1 LEHQR
6 LVQELEDLEKSASSF
21 DIVVRERQTELEKVN
36 TAVQSMETDV
46 KDLRELDDARKIWTA
61 DAMRIAL
68 QRDTVNQKEADF
80 QLMNSDVKG
89 RDLKQVEA
97 ELLDMSS
104 KKDEYTDKITK
115 LNAEL
120 TTIND
125 RVSNY
130 SITATRLENQLRS
143 MEAKYEEEL
152 KNDERKDE
160 LNKKY
165 AEMKAEQDTLSNQ
178 IAPLNQR
185 IETKDSYK
193 TRARKLA
200 EEEENRFSSTLA
212 SFNND
217 VTALQN
223 IVDSIEDYDK
233 SNSQDDME
241 KIEEEKKKLIDKSK
255 AKMEELKK
263 LRPDIKRLADI
274 VDNQQQQKQN
284 LEGNITLVQSL
295 QKIKLYNNEMAEI
308 EAELSQHESFS
319 SLQADLQSLG
329 KQNNGLIESKARL
342 EGRRGEVIDNQ
353 RALKRKLQAKEYR
366 DVEEQFRKA
375 SIRQDTTGKCY
386 GVLDNIS

>member
-1 LEHQR
+1 MEHQR

-329 KQNNGLIESKARL
+329 KQNNGLVESKARL

-375 SIRQDTTGKCY
+375 SIKQDTTGKC
-386 GVLDNIS
+386 

>member
-295 QKIKLYNNEMAEI
+295 QKIKLYNNEMVEI

-375 SIRQDTTGKCY
+375 SIKQDTTGKC
-386 GVLDNIS
+386 

>member
-375 SIRQDTTGKCY
+375 SIKQDTTGKC
-386 GVLDNIS
+386 

>member
-1 LEHQR
+1 MDHQR
-6 LVQELEDLEKSASSF
+6 LAQELEDLDKNASGF
-21 DIVVRERQTELEKVN
+21 DVVVRERQTELEKVK
-36 TAVQSMETDV
+36 TAVSSMETDV

-125 RVSNY
+125 NVTNY
-130 SITATRLENQLRS
+130 SVSATRFETQLRG

-165 AEMKAEQDTLSNQ
+165 AKMKAEQDTLFNQ
-178 IAPLNQR
+178 IAPLQQR
-185 IETKDSYK
+185 IQKKESDKD
-193 TRARKLA
+193 RARKLA
-200 EEEENRFSSTLA
+200 EDEENSFSSTLN

-217 VTALQN
+217 VTALQS

-233 SNSQDDME
+233 TNSQDDIN
-241 KIEEEKKKLIDKSK
+241 KIEEEKKKLIEKSD
-255 AKMEELKK
+255 AKMMEIKK
-263 LRPDIKRLADI
+263 LRPDIKRLAEI

-284 LEGNITLVQSL
+284 LEENITLVQSL
-295 QKIKLYNNEMAEI
+295 QKIKLYNKELKEI
-308 EAELSQHESFS
+308 KTELSQHESLN
-319 SLQADLQSLG
+319 SLERDLQSLG

-386 GVLDNIS
+386 DVLDDIR

>member
-1 LEHQR
+1 
-6 LVQELEDLEKSASSF
+6 
-21 DIVVRERQTELEKVN
+21 
-36 TAVQSMETDV
+36 V

-375 SIRQDTTGKCY
+375 SIKQDTTGKC
-386 GVLDNIS
+386 

>member
-1 LEHQR
+1 MEHQR

-375 SIRQDTTGKCY
+375 SIKQDTTGKC
-386 GVLDNIS
+386 